1 MLYFAP
7 TPGGFA
13 PTSYWWINLDGEVT
27 NKGLEL
33 GLSYK
38 AIQGEKFKWDI
49 NFNLTTVE
57 NNIEGLPVSIN
68 TGEVS
73 GQGLT
78 GSFAQVLKSG
88 SPIFS
93 WYMPEFL
100 GYDGNGIARYSSNA
114 ESKIVGG
121 ALPKMFAG
129 LTNNFSYGRW
139 NLSVFLNAISGHYI
153 YNNTANALFL
163 KGSLKNA
170 RNVTYDV
177 FNSNENPFNGN
188 GPSSRFLEKGDFI
201 RLANM
206 NLSYAFNL
214 NNKTIRS
221 LSVFASGQNLAL
233 FSNYSGIDP
242 EVNVDKSI
250 NGIPSRGFDYTQY
263 PKPRVITLGVN
274 VGF

>member
-1 MLYFAP
+1 LQQTYKGVTRFVQQGNPDLKWEEVATTGVGVDFTSKNRRLSVTLDYYNNKRTNMLYFAP

-100 GYDGNGIARYSSNA
+100 GYDGNGIAHSGDSMVVDPLGEIIY
-114 ESKIVGG
+114 
-121 ALPKMFAG
+121 
-129 LTNNFSYGRW
+129 TNNQQEDIYT
-139 NLSVFLNAISGHYI
+139 LLLNKNTLADVRSKFPFWKDADEFNISI
-153 YNNTANALFL
+153 
-163 KGSLKNA
+163 
-170 RNVTYDV
+170 D
-177 FNSNENPFNGN
+177 NG
-188 GPSSRFLEKGDFI
+188 
-201 RLANM
+201 
-206 NLSYAFNL
+206 
-214 NNKTIRS
+214 
-221 LSVFASGQNLAL
+221 
-233 FSNYSGIDP
+233 
-242 EVNVDKSI
+242 
-250 NGIPSRGFDYTQY
+250 
-263 PKPRVITLGVN
+263 
-274 VGF
+274 